1 MPLSTNFK
9 VQQGLDSFRVE
20 MDAEQ
25 ARKLDKAVYEL
36 QLFQEFGKPRTCD
49 VFTLFRR
56 LWWRHMAVQIVFKFR
71 PHLLNATYGQLL
83 TGIRNV
89 ARIGL
94 KRL

>member
-36 QLFQEFGKPRTCD
+36 QLFQEFGKP
-49 VFTLFRR
+49 
-56 LWWRHMAVQIVFKFR
+56 HM
-71 PHLLNATYGQLL
+71 
-83 TGIRNV
+83 
-89 ARIGL
+89 
-94 KRL
+94 